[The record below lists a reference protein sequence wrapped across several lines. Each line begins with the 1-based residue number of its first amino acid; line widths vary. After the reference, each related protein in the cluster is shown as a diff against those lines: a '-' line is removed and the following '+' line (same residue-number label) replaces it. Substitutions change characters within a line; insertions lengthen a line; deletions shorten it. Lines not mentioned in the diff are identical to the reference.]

1 MKLTLDL
8 RTLFVAGG
16 AALAVAAG
24 TAYALIPGPGGVIQG
39 CYKRSGGTLRV
50 IDAAVEVCQAN
61 EIALPWSQTG
71 PQGPAGTDGADGAD
85 GAPGISGYE
94 VVSSSLDVGPST
106 FGGHSVACPTGKV
119 PLGGGAGISDPDD
132 DDASFF
138 GHARI
143 DMDFMFTG
151 DDGSKGWKAAFSPRP
166 EIASPR
172 PFRVTVYA
180 TCAFVE

>member
-1 MKLTLDL
+1 MKLTVDL

-16 AALAVAAG
+16 AALAVATG
-24 TAYALIPGPGGVIQG
+24 TAYALIPDPGGVIHG
-39 CYKRSGGTLRV
+39 CYKKSNGMLRV
-50 IDAAVEVCQAN
+50 IDAAVDTCHAN
-61 EIALPWSQTG
+61 ETALPWSQTG
-71 PQGPAGTDGADGAD
+71 PQGPAGADGVDGAD

-106 FGGHSVACPTGKV
+106 FGGHSVACPAGKV
-119 PLGGGAGISDPDD
+119 PLGGGAGISDPEDD
-132 DDASFF
+132 DGSFF
-138 GHARI
+138 GQARI

-151 DDGSKGWKAAFSPRP
+151 DDGSKGWKAAFSPNL
-166 EIASPR
+166 EIASPS